1 MKKNLTNAE
10 LIAILSKREPHMSV
24 NIYVDYSTFYGDQ
37 TYPDIDE
44 KSGVCYSEEDD
55 QLVIFAGEFEC

>member
-10 LIAILSKREPHMSV
+10 LIAILSKRAP
-24 NIYVDYSTFYGDQ
+24 NAPADICADYSTFYGEQ
-37 TYPDIDE
+37 AYPDINE
-44 KSGVCYSEEDD
+44 ESGVCYSDEDD

>member
-10 LIAILSKREPHMSV
+10 LITILSKREPHTSV
-24 NIYVDYSTFYGDQ
+24 NIFVDYSLWNKEQF
-37 TYPDIDE
+37 YPDID
-44 KSGVCYSEEDD
+44 KNSGVCYSDEDD

>member
-10 LIAILSKREPHMSV
+10 LITILSQCDPKAPV
-24 NIYVDYSTFYGDQ
+24 NIFVDYCLWDGEQ

>member
-10 LIAILSKREPHMSV
+10 LIDILSKREPHMSV
-24 NIYVDYSTFYGDQ
+24 NIFVDYRLWDGEQ
-37 TYPDIDE
+37 VYPDIDE
-44 KSGVCYSEEDD
+44 KSGVCYSDEDD